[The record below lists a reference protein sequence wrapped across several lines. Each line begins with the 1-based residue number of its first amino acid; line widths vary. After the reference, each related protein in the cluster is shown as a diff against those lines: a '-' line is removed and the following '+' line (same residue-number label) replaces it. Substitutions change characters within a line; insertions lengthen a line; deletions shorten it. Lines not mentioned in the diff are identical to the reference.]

1 VSIAPRTTRWA
12 APLLFS
18 VLLAG
23 FGAGIW
29 GSYRAIFPAKGLH
42 RVTGIFQR
50 RAGDALILVRHDAV
64 AGLMEEMPS
73 MAFFSDSREFL
84 DAADLHP
91 GERIRLTVRQV
102 PGEPDKLVVV
112 EIVKIR

>member
-1 VSIAPRTTRWA
+1 VPRVTRWA
-12 APLLFS
+12 APLLLT

-23 FGAGIW
+23 FAAGIW
-29 GSYRAIFPAKGLH
+29 GSYREIFPAKGLH
-42 RVTGIFQR
+42 RVTGTFQS
-50 RAGDALILVRHDAV
+50 RAADTLILVRHEAV
-64 AGLMEEMPS
+64 TGLMEGMTS
-73 MAFFSDSREFL
+73 MALFSESREFL

-91 GERIRLTVRQV
+91 GDRIRLTVRQV